1 VEACFFLCTTPLF
14 DRLLQAVLRA
24 FATLLAWAPTLQDLV
39 AETLKK
45 RFESC
50 SHLLHDALF
59 SVGSDVCL
67 SASDTKNRSRFVHK
81 LLLHYAREQ
90 AQQRSPSLF
99 SR

>member
-1 VEACFFLCTTPLF
+1 VEICFLCTTPLF

-45 RFESC
+45 RFVSC

-67 SASDTKNRSRFVHK
+67 SASDTKNRIRFVHK

-99 SR
+99 GR